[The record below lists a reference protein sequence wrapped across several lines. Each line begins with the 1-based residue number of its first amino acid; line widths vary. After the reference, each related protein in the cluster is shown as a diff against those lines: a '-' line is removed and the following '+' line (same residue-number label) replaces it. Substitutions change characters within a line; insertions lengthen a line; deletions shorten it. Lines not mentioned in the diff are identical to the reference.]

1 MKSSTAS
8 LRAYLVDDEVLA
20 LKRLNKLLAT
30 TGSVE
35 VLGSTTD
42 QAKAIS
48 FLESH
53 KIDVLFLDI
62 KMPGMNG
69 FELLAKLG
77 TQPVVIFTTAY
88 DRYALKAFEVNS
100 VDYLL
105 KPIGVPQL
113 ERALEKVRRLGETAS
128 AIQMRAQIHSL
139 ALSLADD
146 LASEARHSSNRISFR
161 VGNRILLIDLDR
173 ITHFWSEDKV
183 TFATTDEGSKYITD
197 HSITDLEQKLGSKG
211 FVRIHRAT
219 LVNLTFIDELHRWFG
234 GRMVIRMKDKN
245 QTKLTVSRVQARI
258 LRDRLG
264 L

>member
-1 MKSSTAS
+1 
-8 LRAYLVDDEVLA
+8 
-20 LKRLNKLLAT
+20 
-30 TGSVE
+30 VE

-42 QAKAIS
+42 PARAIS

-62 KMPGMNG
+62 QMPGMNG
-69 FELLAKLG
+69 FELLARLG

-105 KPIGVPQL
+105 KPIELQQL

-128 AIQMRAQIHSL
+128 AIQVRAQIHSL
-139 ALSLADD
+139 ALSLAHD
-146 LASEARHSSNRISFR
+146 LPTGSRYSSNRISFR
-161 VGNRILLIDLDR
+161 VGNRTLFVDLDR

-183 TFATTDEGSKYITD
+183 TFAATDEGAKYISD
-197 HSITDLEQKLGSKG
+197 YSLTDLEQNLGSKG

-219 LVNLTFIDELHRWFG
+219 LVNLAFVDELHRWFG
-234 GRMVIRMKDKN
+234 GRMLIRMKDKN
-245 QTKLTVSRVQARI
+245 QTKLTVSRVQVRI

>member
-1 MKSSTAS
+1 MKGES
-8 LRAYLVDDEVLA
+8 LRAYLVDDEALA
-20 LKRLNKLLAT
+20 LKRLHKLLAA

-35 VLGSTTD
+35 VVGSTTD

-53 KIDVLFLDI
+53 QVDVLFLDI
-62 KMPGMNG
+62 QMPGMNG
-69 FELLAKLG
+69 FGLLARLG

-88 DRYALKAFEVNS
+88 DKYALKAFEVNS

-105 KPIGVPQL
+105 KPIEPQQL

-128 AIQMRAQIHSL
+128 ALQVRAQIRSL
-139 ALSLADD
+139 AQSLAGN
-146 LASEARHSSNRISFR
+146 SSSRTRESSDRISFR
-161 VGNRILLIDLDR
+161 VGNRILVIDLAR
-173 ITHFWSEDKV
+173 ITHFWSEDKM
-183 TFATTDEGSKYITD
+183 TFAATDEGAKYIAD
-197 HSITDLEQKLGSKG
+197 YSITDLEQKLGSKG

-219 LVNLTFIDELHRWFG
+219 LVNLAFVDELHRWFG
-234 GRMVIRMKDKN
+234 GRMLIKLKDKN
-245 QTKLTVSRVQARI
+245 QTRLTVSRVQARN

>member
-1 MKSSTAS
+1 MKGFSEL
-8 LRAYLVDDEVLA
+8 LRAYLVDDEALA
-20 LKRLNKLLAT
+20 LKRLNKLLGAT
-30 TGSVE
+30 GAVE

-42 QAKAIS
+42 PAKAIS

-53 KIDVLFLDI
+53 KVDVLFLDI
-62 KMPGMNG
+62 QMPGMNG
-69 FELLAKLG
+69 FELLAKLR

-88 DRYALKAFEVNS
+88 DKYALKAFEVNS

-105 KPIGVPQL
+105 KPIEVEQL

-128 AIQMRAQIHSL
+128 TMQVRAQIQSV

-146 LASEARHSSNRISFR
+146 LPSRSRHSSNRIGFR
-161 VGNRILLIDLDR
+161 VGNRTIFVDLDR

-183 TFATTDEGSKYITD
+183 TFAATDEGAKYIAD
-197 HSITDLEQKLGSKG
+197 DSITVLEQKLGSKG

-219 LVNLTFIDELHRWFG
+219 LVNLGFIDELHRWFG
-234 GRMVIRMKDKN
+234 GRMLIRMKDKN
-245 QTKLTVSRVQARI
+245 QTKLTVSRVQVRI

>member
-1 MKSSTAS
+1 MKGFTKS
-8 LRAYLVDDEVLA
+8 LRAYLVDDEALA
-20 LKRLNKLLAT
+20 LKRLTKLLAA

-62 KMPGMNG
+62 QMPGMNG
-69 FELLAKLG
+69 FELLARLE

-105 KPIGVPQL
+105 KPIGLEQL

-128 AIQMRAQIHSL
+128 AIQVRAQIHSL
-139 ALSLADD
+139 AVSLADD
-146 LASEARHSSNRISFR
+146 LAAGSRYSSNRMSFR
-161 VGNRILLIDLDR
+161 LGDRVLLIDLDR

-183 TFATTDEGSKYITD
+183 TFATTDEGAKYIAD
-197 HSITDLEQKLGSKG
+197 YSITDLEQKLGSKG

-219 LVNLTFIDELHRWFG
+219 LVNLAFIDELHRWFG
-234 GRMVIRMKDKN
+234 GRMLIRMKDKN
-245 QTKLTVSRVQARI
+245 QTKLTVSRVQVRI
-258 LRDRLG
+258 LKDRLG

>member
-1 MKSSTAS
+1 MNTSTDL
-8 LRAYLVDDEVLA
+8 LRAYLVDDEALA
-20 LKRLNKLLAT
+20 LKRLNKLLAA

-42 QAKAIS
+42 AAKAAS

-53 KIDVLFLDI
+53 KVDVLFLDI
-62 KMPGMNG
+62 QMPGMNG
-69 FELLAKLG
+69 FELLARLK

-88 DRYALKAFEVNS
+88 DSYALKAFEVNS

-105 KPIGVPQL
+105 KPIGSQQL

-128 AIQMRAQIHSL
+128 AIQVRAQIRAL
-139 ALSLADD
+139 ALSLAND
-146 LASEARHSSNRISFR
+146 LPFASRYPDRMTFR
-161 VGNRILLIDLDR
+161 VGDRTLFVDLTR

-183 TFATTDEGSKYITD
+183 TFAATDEGAKYIAD
-197 HSITDLEQKLGSKG
+197 NSLADLEEKLRSKG

-219 LVNLTFIDELHRWFG
+219 LVNLAFVDELHRWFG
-234 GRMVIRMKDKN
+234 GRMLLRMKDKN
-245 QTKLTVSRVQARI
+245 QTKLTVSRAQVAV

>member
-1 MKSSTAS
+1 MKGES
-8 LRAYLVDDEVLA
+8 LRAYLVDDEALA
-20 LKRLNKLLAT
+20 LKRLNKLLAAT
-30 TGSVE
+30 DSVE
-35 VLGSTTD
+35 VVGSTTD

-53 KIDVLFLDI
+53 QIDVLFLDI
-62 KMPGMNG
+62 QMPGMNG
-69 FELLAKLG
+69 FELLARLQ

-88 DRYALKAFEVNS
+88 DKYALKAFEVNS

-105 KPIGVPQL
+105 KPIEPQKL

-128 AIQMRAQIHSL
+128 AIQVRAQIRSL
-139 ALSLADD
+139 ARSLVDD
-146 LASEARHSSNRISFR
+146 LPSRARHSSDRMSFR
-161 VGNRILLIDLDR
+161 VGNRILVIDLDR

-183 TFATTDEGSKYITD
+183 TFAATDEGAKYIAD
-197 HSITDLEQKLGSKG
+197 HSITDLEEKLGSKG

-219 LVNLTFIDELHRWFG
+219 LVNLAFVDELHRWFG
-234 GRMVIRMKDKN
+234 GRMLLQMKDKN
-245 QTKLTVSRVQARI
+245 QTKLTVSRVQARN

>member
-1 MKSSTAS
+1 MKGPTES
-8 LRAYLVDDEVLA
+8 LRAYLVDDEALA
-20 LKRLNKLLAT
+20 LKRLNKLLAA

-42 QAKAIS
+42 PAKATA

-53 KIDVLFLDI
+53 KVDVLFLDI
-62 KMPGMNG
+62 QMPGMNG
-69 FELLAKLG
+69 FELLARLKI
-77 TQPVVIFTTAY
+77 QPVVIFTTAY

-105 KPIGVPQL
+105 KPIGTQQL
-113 ERALEKVRRLGETAS
+113 ERALEKVRRLGETAG
-128 AIQMRAQIHSL
+128 AIQVRAQIRSL

-146 LASEARHSSNRISFR
+146 LPSASRYSNRMSFR
-161 VGNRILLIDLDR
+161 VGDRTLFVDLGR

-183 TFATTDEGSKYITD
+183 TFAATDEGAKYIAD
-197 HSITDLEQKLGSKG
+197 HSLTDLEQKLGSKG

-219 LVNLTFIDELHRWFG
+219 LVNLAFVDELHRWFG
-234 GRMVIRMKDKN
+234 GRMLLRMKDKN
-245 QTKLTVSRVQARI
+245 QTKLTVSRAQVTV

>member
-1 MKSSTAS
+1 MKRFTES

-20 LKRLNKLLAT
+20 LKRLNKLLMA

-35 VLGSTTD
+35 VLGMTTD
-42 QAKAIS
+42 PAKAIS

-62 KMPGMNG
+62 QMPGTNG
-69 FELLAKLG
+69 FELLARLG
-77 TQPVVIFTTAY
+77 SQPVVIFTTAY
-88 DRYALKAFEVNS
+88 DKYALKAFEVNS

-105 KPIGVPQL
+105 KPIALEQL

-128 AIQMRAQIHSL
+128 AMQVRAQIRSL
-139 ALSLADD
+139 ALRLADD
-146 LASEARHSSNRISFR
+146 LPSGSRYSSHRISFR
-161 VGNRILLIDLDR
+161 VGNRILFVDLDR

-183 TFATTDEGSKYITD
+183 TFATTDEGAKYIAD
-197 HSITDLEQKLGSKG
+197 YSITDLEQKLGSKG

-219 LVNLTFIDELHRWFG
+219 LVNLAFIDELHRWFG
-234 GRMVIRMKDKN
+234 GRMLIKMKDKN
-245 QTKLTVSRVQARI
+245 QTKLTVSRVQVRI

>member
-1 MKSSTAS
+1 MKGES
-8 LRAYLVDDEVLA
+8 LRAYLVDDEALA
-20 LKRLNKLLAT
+20 LKRLNKLLAAT
-30 TGSVE
+30 DSVE
-35 VLGSTTD
+35 VVGSTTD

-53 KIDVLFLDI
+53 QVDVLFLDI
-62 KMPGMNG
+62 QMPGMNG
-69 FELLAKLG
+69 FELLARLE

-88 DRYALKAFEVNS
+88 DKYALKAFEVNS

-105 KPIGVPQL
+105 KPIEPQQL

-128 AIQMRAQIHSL
+128 AIQVRAQIQSL
-139 ALSLADD
+139 ARSLAVE
-146 LASEARHSSNRISFR
+146 LPSSASPSSDRMSFR
-161 VGNRILLIDLDR
+161 VGDRIQFVDLNR

-183 TFATTDEGSKYITD
+183 TFAATEEGAKYIAD
-197 HSITDLEQKLGSKG
+197 QSITDLKEKLGSKG

-219 LVNLTFIDELHRWFG
+219 LVNLAFVDELHRWFG
-234 GRMVIRMKDKN
+234 GRMLIRLKDKN
-245 QTKLTVSRVQARI
+245 QTKLTVSRAQTKT

>member
-1 MKSSTAS
+1 MKRPVES
-8 LRAYLVDDEVLA
+8 LRAYLVDDEALA
-20 LKRLNKLLAT
+20 LKRLNKLLAG

-35 VLGSTTD
+35 VVGSTTD

-53 KIDVLFLDI
+53 KVDVLFLDI
-62 KMPGMNG
+62 QMPGMNG
-69 FELLAKLG
+69 FELLARLE

-88 DRYALKAFEVNS
+88 DRYALKAFAVNS

-105 KPIGVPQL
+105 KPIGLEKL
-113 ERALEKVRRLGETAS
+113 ERALEKVRRLGETAG
-128 AIQMRAQIHSL
+128 AIQVRAEIRTL

-146 LASEARHSSNRISFR
+146 LRSGSRHSSNRMSFR
-161 VGNRILLIDLDR
+161 VGNRILFIDLDR

-183 TFATTDEGSKYITD
+183 TFATTDEGAKYIAD
-197 HSITDLEQKLGSKG
+197 YSITDLEQKLASKG

-219 LVNLTFIDELHRWFG
+219 LVNLAFVDELHRWFG
-234 GRMVIRMKDKN
+234 GRMLIRIKDKN
-245 QTKLTVSRVQARI
+245 QTKLTVSRVQARN